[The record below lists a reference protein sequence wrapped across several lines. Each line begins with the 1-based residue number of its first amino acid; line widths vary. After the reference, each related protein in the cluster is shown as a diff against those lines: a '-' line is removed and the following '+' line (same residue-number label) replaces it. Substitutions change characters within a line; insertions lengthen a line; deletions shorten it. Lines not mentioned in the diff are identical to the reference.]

1 MEQKTIK
8 FQKRYT
14 KMFQKTWYMIGRAA
28 VNYYVR
34 HILRADIQHEYPLPD
49 GPKIIAVNHPST
61 SDPAYVTALF
71 KEQTSIL
78 ILETLFKVPVFGRSL
93 RMAGHIPVVPGSGRD
108 ALEEATR
115 LLKAGRTVII
125 FPEGV
130 ISPAAGMHKGHTG
143 VARLALSTG
152 APVVPVGISLDPA
165 QIRMVQT
172 KVEGKMEPGAWYLH
186 GPYAMTVGT
195 PSTYHGD
202 ANDHEQ
208 VRGVTGQIMQGI
220 AVLKQ
225 RGEHRLDITQRECE
239 IRTARRGMV
248 ARAAHWAAYS
258 VAFRAVRSMVM
269 FLIAGRA

>member
-1 MEQKTIK
+1 
-8 FQKRYT
+8 
-14 KMFQKTWYMIGRAA
+14 MFQKIWYMIGRAA

-71 KEQTSIL
+71 TEQTSIL

-225 RGEHRLDITQRECE
+225 RGEHRLDMAQRECE
-239 IRTARRGMV
+239 IRAARRGMV

-258 VAFRAVRSMVM
+258 VAFRAVRSMLM

>member
-1 MEQKTIK
+1 
-8 FQKRYT
+8 
-14 KMFQKTWYMIGRAA
+14 MFQKTWYMLGRA
-28 VNYYVR
+28 VVSQYVR
-34 HILRADIQHEYPLPD
+34 HILRADIQHEQPLPE

-71 KEQTSIL
+71 KEQASIL

-152 APVVPVGISLDPA
+152 APVIPVGISLDSS
-165 QIRMVQT
+165 QIRMVNT

-186 GPYAMTVGT
+186 GPYAMTVGE
-195 PSTYHGD
+195 PVTYQGD
-202 ANDHEQ
+202 CCDHEQ
-208 VRGVTGQIMQGI
+208 VRSVTGQIMQRI
-220 AVLKQ
+220 AALKQ
-225 RGEHRLDITQRECE
+225 RGEIRLDQTQREAGMSA
-239 IRTARRGMV
+239 ARRGMV

-258 VAFRAVRSMVM
+258 VAFRAVRTMLM
-269 FLIAGRA
+269 FLIAGRASY